1 MLNKTVEPGTETRG
15 EGSLGGEPGHLESA
29 ARRLA
34 VELRNTGRIPG
45 KPSVTKYLSEYRKL
59 FQEAIDRFRGAS
71 ESELALSYAAEWML
85 DNDYLVFKA
94 LRQIMQD
101 LPGNYYRDLPK
112 LTRGP
117 LEGYPRVYAIG
128 REIIRLWKGSLDLEE
143 ISRFLDIYQSI
154 TPLTMGEIWAL
165 PIMLR
170 LGIIQSLVHSGIR
183 LTGLDDKSEKD
194 LLPELDLKDSV
205 TDEEIIAVS
214 FISLR
219 AIAAQDWK
227 EFFEN
232 QSLVERI
239 LTADPAKYY
248 NKMDFETRDR
258 YRKVVEDISSGSG
271 KSEADVAVETVRLA
285 QAAMDRLYLN
295 GQIEHLTRME
305 LDVPVRQ
312 SHVGYYLIDKG
323 REELENQT
331 GYQPGLNEIFL
342 RVLFRFPTSI
352 YLGSILL
359 LTAFWLA
366 LITYYASLH
375 SNAFWNSFLVIL
387 LTVIPAITVSTQLVN
402 WILSL
407 ILKPNVLPKM
417 EFEEGIPD
425 DHSAV
430 VVMPTLISSEE
441 EVDSLLEQIEHH
453 YLRNPDENL
462 SFALLTDLPDL
473 DVEHIED
480 DTRVVEYARDGIREL
495 NKKYSYLKRAPFL
508 FFHRNRTWNPKEN
521 VWMGWERKRGKLK
534 QLNLLIL
541 KWQNEP
547 FIESTEAGLTSG
559 VLPLENDENG
569 FSVVEGNLE
578 ILRGLRYVITL
589 DSDTILPPD
598 SAQRLVETLAH
609 PLNKAEFD
617 KEGRIVSGYSI
628 LQPRTEITP
637 VSAMLSIFTR
647 VYSGDT
653 GLDLYTLAVSD
664 IYQDLFGEGIYVGKG
679 IYDISTFEKSTKS
692 CCPENA
698 LLSHDLFEGI
708 HGRAALVTDTTFIE
722 EYPSRFLVFAR
733 RMHRWI
739 RGDWQLLPWLFPLV
753 HSASGKW
760 VRNRL
765 SVISVWKILDNLR
778 RSLLPPSLIFL
789 IAAAWVGI
797 LPGGAEIWT
806 VAAAL
811 VLATPLMIELYSKF
825 FQASSKQFDKRFIS
839 GALSN
844 ISPIVLRWFF
854 ELIFLPFEAFLAL
867 DAILRTLAR
876 LFITRRNLLSW
887 TTNAQTEKSFGSG
900 NERLVTWKEMAPAVL
915 SALVLLLLVLLF
927 DSESLWITLPLL
939 IAWTVSP
946 EIAYRISLPFARKA
960 EPISDDDVKTLHC
973 VARRTW
979 LFFEQYVGPED
990 HWLPPDHFQE
1000 SPLGVAAHRTSPTN
1014 IGLYLTTVLG
1024 AYDFGYIDLLNLSTR
1039 MISSFDG
1046 LERLERYRGHFLN
1059 WYDTRTMESL
1069 QPRYVSTVDSGN
1081 LAAGLISLRQGLF
1094 SLIDNPILRWD
1105 TFQGFLDTLD
1115 LISDLFQNIEEDSLI
1130 TEDARN
1136 IVSLIKD
1143 VRSQIS
1149 EKKGNPDLW
1158 IKIVEQI
1165 DDSVYGRETFW
1176 QDLDNVLIDFVENY
1190 STEVS
1195 LEFLRQ
1201 IRLFANQLRRQLEAS
1216 FREIRVLTPW
1226 LFSLNHLPVVLKNE
1240 CFFDPLSGLMENLRA
1255 ALPQDLSLGKIPE
1268 GVTTAQLY
1276 LDRIEEVLS
1285 ELPCDEES
1293 LAEFTAW
1300 CSNLRQEFELGS
1312 SSAKALQI
1320 GFREIAAK
1328 AERYVREMDF
1338 DFLYNPDRKVF
1349 HIGYNLAIGKLD
1361 SNYYDLLASE
1371 ARIASLIAIAKG
1383 DVPLEHWLHL
1393 ARPLTKVY
1401 GKVAL
1406 LSWSATMFEYLMPQI
1421 FFRSYEGT
1429 LLHHSSRSAVE
1440 IQEAYGSHR
1449 NVPWGISE
1457 SGYYRFDQ
1465 GMSYQYRAFGVPGL
1479 GYKRGLIDDIVIA
1492 PYASL
1497 LGLSIKPKAVIEN
1510 IRRFNQHNAIG
1521 IYGLY
1526 EALDF
1531 TETRMPL
1538 GSSCELV
1545 KEYMA
1550 HHQAMI
1556 FLSMVNYRK
1565 DQVMVRRFHADEL
1578 IQSVELLLQEQ
1589 LPREAPLEQPH
1600 TQELR
1605 AIRPRQPRVIM
1616 TPWRV
1621 KVNSPRPRVHFLSN
1635 GKFGTLVMAAG
1646 GGYSTWRD
1654 TDLTRWRADG
1664 TLGNWG
1670 TWLYIQDLDTNEL
1683 WSAGYQ
1689 PTRETPD
1696 SRDTYFNAHMAAY
1709 SRRDRNISTTM
1720 EVVVAPDE
1728 DVEIRLLTL
1737 TNHQDQ
1743 PSRLRITSYGEVI
1756 LAPQN
1761 SDERHPAFN
1770 KLFIESEFVP
1780 EQNTLLFH
1788 RRPRS
1793 GKESIFYLAH
1803 ALVLKFGEEPSLMF
1817 ESDRSQFIGRAG
1829 STRSPQEL
1837 INDLGLSGRVGSTL
1851 DPIFSLGQEIVLEPH
1866 ATTRLAFL
1874 LIAAKKRQEV
1884 FDTVNRFRVWPVI
1897 ERAFE
1902 RARAQAE
1909 IELLQLGLDT
1919 TQLPYIQNV
1928 LSGLLFPHT
1937 SMRASEETLAANHRG
1952 QSGLWA
1958 YSISGDYPILL
1969 ARINSS
1975 DELTLIKDLLQA
1987 HAYWR
1992 NRSLKIDLVFLNEQG
2007 TTYGQELNNQIYR
2020 MLTRT
2025 GNDAWINRRGG
2036 IFILNADRLEK
2047 EDRILLESAARVVL
2061 DGKRGGLHQQ
2071 YPASEALPPRL
2082 PAFNPSIPVGD
2093 EPEATDPIYRPADL
2107 LFDNHYG
2114 GFSRDGCEYQIY
2126 ISRENPTPAPWSNVI
2141 SNPDFGFLVTES
2153 GLGCTWAINS
2163 GENRLTP
2170 WSNDPVIDPQGE
2182 IIYLRDEET
2191 ADVWTPTPRPSPD
2204 ASPYLI
2210 RHGAGYTIFEH
2221 NSRGLRQRLRVFV
2234 DPVEPV
2240 KILHLRLENIWNR
2253 PRRITVTYYAE
2264 WVLGVQR
2271 EDSKQ
2276 FILPEYHGETQA
2288 ILARNPYS
2296 AEFGER
2302 IAFAASDKKLH
2313 GLTGDRTEFIGR
2325 LGDRELPTALTR
2337 IGLAGTIQ
2345 PGLDP
2350 CAALQVHLDL
2360 QPGESQD
2367 IAFFLGQGQD
2377 YEDAIRIVNKYKE
2390 PGQVERTWE
2399 DSGALW
2405 DRLLEK
2411 VHIKTPE
2418 PAMDLL
2424 LNRWMLYQDIACRY
2438 WGRTAF
2444 YQSSGAYG
2452 FRDQLQDV
2460 TAFIT
2465 VNPHMARE
2473 HILRAARHQFQ
2484 AGDVLHWWHP
2494 PSGRGIRTR
2503 FSDDLLWLPYVTA
2516 FYVKTTGDLQIL
2528 NEEEPFVEGPSLEE
2542 DQEERYGYYPQ
2553 TEQRYSL
2560 YEHCQRALEKG
2571 ATRGRHNLPL
2581 MGVGDWNDGMNR
2593 VGVGGEGESVWLAW
2607 FLADTLS
2614 GFADLCEMRGELKQA
2629 EVYRQQAESY
2639 IEAVEKNAWDGDWYI
2654 RAFYDDGTPLGS
2666 SQNRE
2671 CKIDS
2676 IAQSWGILSN
2686 GGSPERTFRAMEAV
2700 SEHLVRPEERM
2711 ILLFTPP
2718 FNKTPRDP
2726 GYIKGYVPGIRENG
2740 GQYTH
2745 AAIWTVWA
2753 FAQMGRGDY
2762 AEELFQLLNPIYR
2775 TATKDKADIYKVEP
2789 YVIAADIYSVPPHTG
2804 RGGWTW
2810 YTGSAGWMYRLGIQA
2825 ILGLY
2830 REGEALVIDPCIPR
2844 EWQGYEI
2851 IYRHE
2856 DTEYQIQVKNPHG
2869 VNRGVSKIQVDGKII
2884 ADGRIPLENSG
2895 KQKKVV
2901 VLLGEGG

>member
-1 MLNKTVEPGTETRG
+1 MLDKTAEPGTETHG
-15 EGSLGGEPGHLESA
+15 EGSLGADPGHFESA

-34 VELRNTGRIPG
+34 AELRNTGRIPG
-45 KPSVTKYLSEYRKL
+45 KSSVTKYLPEYRKR

-71 ESELALSYAAEWML
+71 ERELALSYAAEWML
-85 DNDYLVFKA
+85 DNDYLVFQA
-94 LRQIMQD
+94 LRQIQQD
-101 LPGNYYRDLPK
+101 LPGDYYRDLPK
-112 LTRGP
+112 LTNGP

-143 ISRFLDIYQSI
+143 ISRFLDVYQSI
-154 TPLTMGEIWAL
+154 TPLQMGEIWAL

-183 LTGLDDKSEKD
+183 LTGLDEQSEKD
-194 LLPELDLKDSV
+194 LLPALDLKNTV
-205 TDEEIIAVS
+205 TDEEIIAGS
-214 FISLR
+214 FLSLR
-219 AIAAQDWK
+219 AISAHNWK

-239 LTADPAKYY
+239 LAADPAKYY
-248 NKMDFETRDR
+248 NKMDFGTRDR

-271 KSEADVAVETVRLA
+271 KSEPDVAVETVRLA

-295 GQIEHLTRME
+295 GQVEHLTRME
-305 LDVPVRQ
+305 PDVPVRQ
-312 SHVGYYLIDKG
+312 SHVGYYLVDKG
-323 REELENQT
+323 RKVLETHT

-342 RVLFRFPTSI
+342 RFLFRFPTSI

-359 LTAFWLA
+359 LAA
-366 LITYYASLH
+366 LLLTLTVYYASLYA
-375 SNAFWNSFLVIL
+375 NAFWVSFLVFL
-387 LTVIPAITVSTQLVN
+387 LTIIPAITVSTQIIN

-407 ILKPNVLPKM
+407 ILKPNVLPKL
-417 EFEEGIPD
+417 EFEDGIPD
-425 DHSAV
+425 EYSAV
-430 VVMPTLISSEE
+430 VVIPTLISNVED
-441 EVDSLLEQIEHH
+441 VDSLLEQIEHH
-453 YLRNPDENL
+453 FLRNPDKNL
-462 SFALLTDLPDL
+462 SFALLTDLSDL
-473 DVEHIED
+473 DVEIIEED
-480 DTRVVEYARDGIREL
+480 SRLVELARDGVREL
-495 NKKYSYLKRAPFL
+495 NEKYSDLKRAPFL
-508 FFHRNRTWNPKEN
+508 FLHRNRTWNPKEN

-534 QLNLLIL
+534 QLNSLIL
-541 KWQNEP
+541 KWQNDP
-547 FIESTEAGLTSG
+547 FINNFEADLKSKFLL
-559 VLPLENDENG
+559 VENDENG
-569 FSVVEGNLE
+569 FSVIEGNLE
-578 ILRGLRYVITL
+578 ILKGLRYVITL
-589 DSDTILPPD
+589 DTDTILPPG

-609 PLNKAEFD
+609 PLNKAEFNQ
-617 KEGRIVSGYSI
+617 EGRIVSGYSI
-628 LQPRTEITP
+628 LQPRTEISP
-637 VSAMLSIFTR
+637 VSAMQSIFTQ

-679 IYDISTFEKSTKS
+679 IYDISAFEKSTKI

-753 HSASGKW
+753 NSASGKRI
-760 VRNRL
+760 RNRL
-765 SVISVWKILDNLR
+765 SVISRWKILDNLR
-778 RSLLPPSLIFL
+778 RSLLPPSLIIL
-789 IAAAWVGI
+789 ITAAWVGI
-797 LPGGAEIWT
+797 IPGGAEVWT
-806 VAAAL
+806 VGA
-811 VLATPLMIELYSKF
+811 VLLLAIPLMIEIYSKF
-825 FQASSKQFDKRFIS
+825 FQASSKKFDKRFIS
-839 GALSN
+839 GSLSN
-844 ISPIVLRWFF
+844 IYRIVLRWFF
-854 ELIFLPFEAFLAL
+854 EIIFLPYEAYLAL

-887 TTNAQTEKSFGSG
+887 TANAQTEKSFGSG
-900 NERLVTWKEMAPAVL
+900 NVRLITWKEMAPAVL
-915 SALVLLLLVLLF
+915 FAFVLLVLVFLF
-927 DSESLWITLPLL
+927 ESQSLWIAVPIL
-939 IAWTVSP
+939 IAWAISP
-946 EIAYRISLPFARKA
+946 EIAYRISLPAERLA
-960 EPISDDDVKTLHC
+960 EPVSENDLKTLHC
-973 VARRTW
+973 LARRTW

-990 HWLPPDHFQE
+990 HWLPPDHYQE

-1014 IGLYLTTVLG
+1014 IGLYLTAVLG
-1024 AYDFGYIDLLNLSTR
+1024 AYDFGYIDILNLSTR
-1039 MISSFDG
+1039 LISSFDG
-1046 LERLERYRGHFLN
+1046 LEKLERYRGHFMN
-1059 WYDTRTMESL
+1059 WYDTRTMEIL

-1081 LAAGLISLRQGLF
+1081 LAAGLITLRQGIF
-1094 SLIDNPILRWD
+1094 SLFERAILRWE
-1105 TFQGFLDTLD
+1105 TFQGLLDTLG
-1115 LISDLFQNIEEDSLI
+1115 LLSELFQNLDDSDLKPESRKIVALIESVCD
-1130 TEDARN
+1130 
-1136 IVSLIKD
+1136 
-1143 VRSQIS
+1143 QIS
-1149 EKKGNPDLW
+1149 EMEGNPDQW
-1158 IKIVEQI
+1158 IKLIEQM
-1165 DDSVYGRETFW
+1165 DVSAYGRETYW
-1176 QDLDNVLIDFVENY
+1176 KDLDFVLMEFVENY

-1195 LEFLRQ
+1195 AEFLRQ
-1201 IRLFANQLRRQLEAS
+1201 VRLYANQFRRQLEAS
-1216 FREIRVLTPW
+1216 FREIRVLSPW
-1226 LFSLNHLPVVLKNE
+1226 LFSLNHLPAVFENE
-1240 CFFDPLSGLMENLRA
+1240 ECVNPLSALLENLRA
-1255 ALPQDLSLGKIPE
+1255 ALLHDLSLGKIPE
-1268 GVTTAQLY
+1268 RVIAAQVY
-1276 LDRIEEVLS
+1276 LERIEEELTG
-1285 ELPCDEES
+1285 LPCDEVTV
-1293 LAEFTAW
+1293 AEFTAW
-1300 CSNLRQEFELGS
+1300 CSNIRQEFEVGS
-1312 SSAKALQI
+1312 SSTKALLI
-1320 GFREIAAK
+1320 GFHEIASK
-1328 AERYVREMDF
+1328 AERYVQEMDF
-1338 DFLYNPDRKVF
+1338 NFLYNTDRKVF
-1349 HIGYNLAIGKLD
+1349 HIGYNHAIGKLD

-1371 ARIASLIAIAKG
+1371 ARIASLIAISKG

-1393 ARPLTKVY
+1393 ARPLTEVY
-1401 GKVAL
+1401 GRVSL
-1406 LSWSATMFEYLMPQI
+1406 LSWSATMFEYLMPQL
-1421 FFRSYEGT
+1421 FFKSYDGT
-1429 LLHHSSRSAVE
+1429 LLQHSATSAVE
-1440 IQEAYGSHR
+1440 IQEAYGNYR

-1465 GMSYQYRAFGVPGL
+1465 AMSYQYRAFGVPGL
-1479 GYKRGLIDDIVIA
+1479 GYKRGLIDDLVIT

-1497 LGLSIKPKAVIEN
+1497 LGLSIKPKAVFEN
-1510 IRRFNQHNAIG
+1510 ITRFYKHNAIG

-1531 TETRMPL
+1531 TETRMSL

-1556 FLSMVNYRK
+1556 FLALVNFCK
-1565 DQVMVRRFHADEL
+1565 DQAMVRRFHSDAF
-1578 IQSVELLLQEQ
+1578 IQSVELLLQER

-1605 AIRPRQPRVIM
+1605 AIRPEQPRVIM

-1635 GKFGTLVMAAG
+1635 GRLGTLVMAAG

-1664 TLGNWG
+1664 TLSNWG
-1670 TWLYIQDLDTNEL
+1670 TWVYIQDLDTKKL

-1689 PTRETPD
+1689 PTREIPD

-1709 SRRDRNISTTM
+1709 SRRDQNISSTM
-1720 EVVVAPDE
+1720 EVVIAPDE

-1737 TNHQDQ
+1737 TNHRDQ
-1743 PSRLRITSYGEVI
+1743 PSRLRIVSYGEVI

-1780 EQNTLLFH
+1780 EQNALLFH

-1803 ALVLKFGEEPSLMF
+1803 AMVLENPEEPGLMY

-1829 STRSPQEL
+1829 SIRSPQGL
-1837 INDLGLSGRVGSTL
+1837 INDSWIRGRVGSTL
-1851 DPIFSLGQEIVLEPH
+1851 DPIFSLGQDILLEPH
-1866 ATTRLAFL
+1866 ATTRLAL
-1874 LIAAKKRQEV
+1874 LLVPAKKRQEV
-1884 FDTVNRFRVWPVI
+1884 LDTVNRYRVWPVI
-1897 ERAFE
+1897 ERAYD
-1902 RARAQAE
+1902 RAKAQAE
-1909 IELLQLGLDT
+1909 FELRQLGLDT
-1919 TQLPYIQNV
+1919 TRLPYIQNV
-1928 LSGLLFPHT
+1928 LSGLLFPNA
-1937 SMRASEETLAANHRG
+1937 SLRASEAVLAANNKG
-1952 QSGLWA
+1952 QSGLWP
-1958 YSISGDYPILL
+1958 YSISGDYPILM

-1975 DELTLIKDLLQA
+1975 DELPLVKDLLQA

-2007 TTYGQELNNQIYR
+2007 TNYGQELINQIYR

-2036 IFILNADRLEK
+2036 IFILNADSLEK

-2061 DGKRGGLHQQ
+2061 DGKRGGLQQQ
-2071 YPASEALPPRL
+2071 YPVSEALPPRL
-2082 PAFNPSIPVGD
+2082 PGFGPSIPTGD
-2093 EPEATDPIYRPADL
+2093 EAEATVPVSRPVDL
-2107 LFDNHYG
+2107 LFNNHYG

-2153 GLGCTWAINS
+2153 GLGCTWAVNS

-2182 IIYLRDEET
+2182 AIYLRDEET
-2191 ADVWTPTPRPSPD
+2191 GDVWSPTPRPSAD
-2204 ASPYLI
+2204 ASPYLV
-2210 RHGAGYTIFEH
+2210 RHGAGYSIYEH
-2221 NSRGLRQRLRVFV
+2221 NSRGLKQRLRVFV
-2234 DPVEPV
+2234 DPVDPV
-2240 KILHLRLENIWNR
+2240 KIIDLRLENTWNR
-2253 PRRITVTYYAE
+2253 VRRITVTYYAE
-2264 WVLGVQR
+2264 WVLGIQR
-2271 EDSKQ
+2271 EDSQQ
-2276 FILPEYHGETQA
+2276 FIVPEYHGETQA
-2288 ILARNPYS
+2288 ILARNPYNV
-2296 AEFGER
+2296 EFGER
-2302 IAFAASDKKLH
+2302 VAFAASDKRLH
-2313 GLTGDRTEFIGR
+2313 GLTGDRSEFLGR
-2325 LGDRELPTALTR
+2325 LGDKSLPAGLTR
-2337 IGLAGTIQ
+2337 IGLAGTIKSG
-2345 PGLDP
+2345 PDP

-2360 QPGESQD
+2360 QPGEAQEVS
-2367 IAFFLGQGQD
+2367 FFLGQGQD
-2377 YEDAIRIVNKYKE
+2377 YEEAVRIVNKYKE

-2405 DRLLEK
+2405 EQLLEK
-2411 VHIKTPE
+2411 IHIKTPE

-2452 FRDQLQDV
+2452 YRDQLQDV
-2460 TAFIT
+2460 TAFIN
-2465 VNPHMARE
+2465 VNPQMARE

-2516 FYVKTTGDLQIL
+2516 FYVKTTGDMQIL
-2528 NEEEPFVEGPSLEE
+2528 NEEEPFVEGPYLEA
-2542 DQEERYGYYPQ
+2542 DQEERYGHYPQ

-2560 YEHCQRALEKG
+2560 YEHCRRALEKG

-2607 FLADTLS
+2607 FLVDTLN
-2614 GFADLCEMRGELKQA
+2614 GFADLCEMRGEITQA
-2629 EVYRQQAESY
+2629 EVYRQQADAY
-2639 IEAVEKNAWDGDWYI
+2639 VEAVETNAWDGDWYI

-2676 IAQSWGILSN
+2676 IAQSWGIISDG
-2686 GGSPERTFRAMEAV
+2686 GGSKRTLQAMEAV
-2700 SEHLVRPEERM
+2700 SEHLIRPEERM

-2718 FNKTPRDP
+2718 FDKTPRDP

-2753 FAQMGRGDY
+2753 FTRMGRGDY

-2775 TATKDKADIYKVEP
+2775 TATKDEADIYKVEP

-2810 YTGSAGWMYRLGIQA
+2810 YTGSAGWIYRLGIEA
-2825 ILGLY
+2825 ILGLR
-2830 REGEALVIDPCIPR
+2830 REGEYLVIDPCIPR
-2844 EWQGYEI
+2844 DWQGYEI

-2869 VNRGVSKIQVDGKII
+2869 VNRGVSKIQVDGET
-2884 ADGRIPLENSG
+2884 AAAGRIPLENSG
-2895 KQKKVV
+2895 KQKKVIV
-2901 VLLGEGG
+2901 VLGEGD